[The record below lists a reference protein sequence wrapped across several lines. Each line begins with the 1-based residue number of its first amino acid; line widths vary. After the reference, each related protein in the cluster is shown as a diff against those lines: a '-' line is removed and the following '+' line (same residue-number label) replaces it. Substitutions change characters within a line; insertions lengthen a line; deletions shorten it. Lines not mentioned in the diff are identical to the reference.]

1 MSVKPRTIDNLGM
14 DTSVRYAKDKE
25 SIDIRMVEDSKIIP
39 QRLEISV
46 TKPYVQSEFDK
57 LFSLDRT
64 VHWAL
69 FSAPPEYEA
78 HTRLLFSYQLIP
90 SLGTYE
96 KQEADSDKLSELEDA
111 LNKSRKKKGR
121 QNDKN
126 DKEEQEEE
134 QERKTLMALLKCI
147 EKLDRTLVFINSR
160 RNQYQRG

>member
-1 MSVKPRTIDNLGM
+1 MTVKPRTIDNLGM
-14 DTSVRYAKDKE
+14 EPSVRYARDQE
-25 SIDIRMVEDSKIIP
+25 SIDFRMLEDSKIMP
-39 QRLEISV
+39 KRLEISV
-46 TKPYVQSEFDK
+46 TKPYVPSEFEK

-96 KQEADSDKLSELEDA
+96 KQEADSDKLSALADA
-111 LNKSRKKKGR
+111 LNKPRKRK
-121 QNDKN
+121 KN
-126 DKEEQEEE
+126 DKDQQEEE
-134 QERKTLMALLKCI
+134 QERKTLLALLKCI